1 MVDQLTETPEEVEEN
16 AVEGTELEV
25 EETPTQSNWFRSVF
39 DQFWVQAEPRQ
50 RNIILG
56 VLGAAALVVVALV
69 YTSATAIQWQALVR
83 GMEPEDQQA
92 AVLALQAKAIPH
104 KLDSMGTILVPKEQI
119 HRNDPRP

>member
-1 MVDQLTETPEEVEEN
+1 MVDQLTETPEEVEDN

-25 EETPTQSNWFRSVF
+25 EETPTQSSWFRSVF

-50 RNIILG
+50 RNITVG
-56 VLGAAALVVVALV
+56 VLGIAALVVAALV

-104 KLDSMGTILVPKEQI
+104 KLDSMGTIP
-119 HRNDPRP
+119 